1 MKKQA
6 LIITMLLGM
15 AVTIWAQGFPV
26 RPHGG
31 GDEIQPI
38 GPVSDDPAG
47 GAVIQPGPGVAA
59 AVPEPSTISLL
70 VGGAALSSWFFL
82 RRRR

>member
-1 MKKQA
+1 MKKHLLIVA
-6 LIITMLLGM
+6 LIMGIGAT
-15 AVTIWAQGFPV
+15 VWAQRGFPV
-26 RPHGG
+26 SPQGE
-31 GDEIQPI
+31 GDTLQPI
-38 GPVSDDPAG
+38 GPVSDNPAG
-47 GAVIQPGPGVAA
+47 AIQPGPGLAA

>member
-1 MKKQA
+1 MKKHA
-6 LIITMLLGM
+6 LIVAMFLGM
-15 AVTIWAQGFPV
+15 TVTIWAQGFPV
-26 RPHGG
+26 SPQGE
-31 GDEIQPI
+31 GDTRQPI

-47 GAVIQPGPGVAA
+47 LIQPGPGVTA

-70 VGGAALSSWFFL
+70 AGGAILSSWFFL